1 MTTILR
7 TRAIALLAL
16 LALVSRPAS
25 SQEAKL
31 VDSAAYATARSA
43 QTIGLLTTVIPVV
56 VGGGLIVAARDEG
69 AAFYVG
75 YLLASS
81 GVIFG
86 PSIADWR
93 GGLHGRGVG
102 GMFLRMGF
110 AWGGL
115 IAAGIVCQADCED
128 QTAIEVVLFGS
139 QAAALGL
146 AVWELATVK
155 HRVIKA
161 NEGKVSFTPTYSPE
175 TGAIGFAARV
185 RF

>member
-1 MTTILR
+1 MTRILR
-7 TRAIALLAL
+7 ARAIVALAL
-16 LALVSRPAS
+16 LAFVPRPAR
-25 SQEAKL
+25 SQEPKA
-31 VDSAAYATARSA
+31 VDSAAFANARSA
-43 QTIGLLTTVIPVV
+43 QTLGLLTTVIPVAL
-56 VGGGLIVAARDEG
+56 GGGLIVAGRDEG
-69 AAFYVG
+69 TALYVG

-102 GMFLRMGF
+102 GMLLRMGL

-115 IAAGIVCQADCED
+115 ITAGIVCLPDCED
-128 QTAIEVVLFGS
+128 QTATEVIFIGS

-155 HRVIKA
+155 QRIIKA
-161 NEGKVSFTPTYSPE
+161 NEAKVSFTPTYSPQ
-175 TGAIGFAARV
+175 TGAIGFAARIG
-185 RF
+185 F

>member
-16 LALVSRPAS
+16 LALVYRPAS
-25 SQEAKL
+25 SQETKA
-31 VDSAAYATARSA
+31 VDSAAFATARSA
-43 QTIGLLTTVIPVV
+43 QTLGLLTTVIPVAL
-56 VGGGLIVAARDEG
+56 GGGLIVAGRDEG
-69 AAFYVG
+69 TALYVG

-102 GMFLRMGF
+102 GMFLRMGL

-115 IAAGIVCQADCED
+115 ITATIVCLPDCEN
-128 QTAIEVVLFGS
+128 QTATEVIFLGS

-155 HRVIKA
+155 NRVIKA
-161 NEGKVSFTPTYSPE
+161 SEGRIGLTPTFSPQ